1 MLTGYWPGKLMLDPE
16 TIALSLPILTGE
28 PPEGVSYL
36 SSYFRIQEGPVNLSF
51 YSSKVAQCFPYISR
65 FLEPI
70 SPFFALFA
78 CCSCLFFNSL
88 TLLFYFVKQG

>member
-36 SSYFRIQEGPVNLSF
+36 SSYFRIQKGPVNLS
-51 YSSKVAQCFPYISR
+51 
-65 FLEPI
+65 
-70 SPFFALFA
+70 
-78 CCSCLFFNSL
+78 LFFNTL
-88 TLLFYFVKQG
+88 TLLFQSVKQGCACLPCLEYWGAPLKDVMSHGALVLS